1 MTFATDTIDL
11 SLTNART
18 GKPLTASV
26 YDVTF
31 ADGSARTMSIGQLV
45 MAICLERATGMEAD
59 VISLMEKMA
68 DSTVNIDALAAIEKE
83 VVERMAV
90 SDRIT
95 MSSVTGSWEVAYVD
109 AVTNET
115 VTVTVSN
122 AAQALRL
129 LGVGES
135 ADAEQMIELIESKL
149 DELNTNSQEQMIM
162 LQSQTNKRDQ
172 SYEMISN
179 VLKSVFT
186 VLNGVV
192 NNY

>member
-135 ADAEQMIELIESKL
+135 DDAEKMIELIESKL
-149 DELNTNSQEQMIM
+149 DELNTNSQEQMIL

-186 VLNGVV
+186 VMNGVV